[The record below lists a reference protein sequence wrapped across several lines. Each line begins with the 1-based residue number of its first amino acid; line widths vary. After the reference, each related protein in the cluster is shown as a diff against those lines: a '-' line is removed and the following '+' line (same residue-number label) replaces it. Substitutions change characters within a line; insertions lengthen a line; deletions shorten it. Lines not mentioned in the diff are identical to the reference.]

1 MKLLWCWAL
10 YGLFS
15 ACNGA
20 SLANRVERS
29 AADLSSS
36 LPDAASN
43 TTDTTTSTSGTA
55 TSNTDGQRLK
65 KRSVRHYNGAISLN
79 CRTIVMTGITDAG
92 ICSRVTGRQVA
103 HHFRMRTRGQRTVRE
118 VDEWYLPK
126 DLWNEESDDFWNE
139 SDDWWNDHSESS
151 FKMVESEVDPLP
163 ETPDPETTTPTT
175 PASTTSTTTPTT
187 PTTTTTTT
195 ASTGATGAQGGNFFQ
210 DPYYYRDTLPG
221 NCRYDLNRA
230 ALDPSTACLCAATP
244 ETCTLGRSGCFWNK
258 DKKTG
263 LNECV
268 SNAERFYVRLAQLL
282 KKRGKKNFAI
292 NIKYGATGAR
302 GELPLGPWGPA
313 VIGYGNPSP
322 SKTIGLFKK
331 HKHQPKH
338 HFNYPPLPGEMG
350 GMGPRHRQPQ
360 SHKFMERTSPV
371 LNSNNSATSHNL
383 ENMFENDRS
392 NHRSNVGDM
401 TNPRYQGQM
410 SSHERRGRIE
420 AGSAHMSNGGMQGL
434 GGRGGFRDRST
445 IGFGT
450 YAGEGGGRVT
460 GMNGGM
466 GSSMPM
472 VGSGMR
478 GPGTSIT
485 PDMTG
490 SNRGEFSTPLDSG
503 MTSGMTMDGG
513 MGGPG
518 MTMDGGM
525 RGPGMA
531 GAGMTMDGGMRGPGM
546 AGPGMGMAGGMA
558 GPGMA
563 GPGMAMSGNM
573 AAPGMGAPRMT
584 MGGGMGGLGM
594 ALSGG
599 MGGGMTGPGMAMGG
613 GMTGSGMAG
622 PGMAGPG
629 MAMGG
634 NMAAPGMGAPGMTM
648 GSGMGGPSMAL
659 SGGMGGGMGSG
670 MGGPGMALSGGMGG
684 PGMALGG
691 GMGGPGMAM
700 G

>member
-1 MKLLWCWAL
+1 MTFGMK
-10 YGLFS
+10 
-15 ACNGA
+15 
-20 SLANRVERS
+20 
-29 AADLSSS
+29 
-36 LPDAASN
+36 
-43 TTDTTTSTSGTA
+43 
-55 TSNTDGQRLK
+55 
-65 KRSVRHYNGAISLN
+65 
-79 CRTIVMTGITDAG
+79 VMTGGMI
-92 ICSRVTGRQVA
+92 
-103 HHFRMRTRGQRTVRE
+103 
-118 VDEWYLPK
+118 
-126 DLWNEESDDFWNE
+126 
-139 SDDWWNDHSESS
+139 
-151 FKMVESEVDPLP
+151 
-163 ETPDPETTTPTT
+163 
-175 PASTTSTTTPTT
+175 
-187 PTTTTTTT
+187 T
-195 ASTGATGAQGGNFFQ
+195 ASQVSKMLKLIRMILLILQLLLQLPRQQLLLQLPLQQLLQLPLLQLELLELKEATFFQ

-230 ALDPSTACLCAATP
+230 VLDPSTACLCAATP

-331 HKHQPKH
+331 PKH
-338 HFNYPPLPGEMG
+338 HFNYTPLPGDMG

-360 SHKFMERTSPV
+360 SHKFMERTSQV
-371 LNSNNSATSHNL
+371 LNSNDSATSHNL
-383 ENMFENDRS
+383 ENMFKNDRS
-392 NHRSNVGDM
+392 NYRSNVGDTM
-401 TNPRYQGQM
+401 NPRYQGQM

-420 AGSAHMSNGGMQGL
+420 EGYAHMSNSGMQGL

-450 YAGEGGGRVT
+450 HAGEGGGRVT
-460 GMNGGM
+460 GMNGGIAM

-478 GPGTSIT
+478 GPGTSVT

-490 SNRGEFSTPLDSG
+490 SNRGDFSTPLDSG
-503 MTSGMTMDGG
+503 MTRGMTMDGG

-531 GAGMTMDGGMRGPGM
+531 G
-546 AGPGMGMAGGMA
+546 
-558 GPGMA
+558 
-563 GPGMAMSGNM
+563 PGMAMSGNM
-573 AAPGMGAPRMT
+573 A
-584 MGGGMGGLGM
+584 MGGGM
-594 ALSGG
+594 
-599 MGGGMTGPGMAMGG
+599 
-613 GMTGSGMAG
+613 
-622 PGMAGPG
+622 
-629 MAMGG
+629 
-634 NMAAPGMGAPGMTM
+634 
-648 GSGMGGPSMAL
+648 
-659 SGGMGGGMGSG
+659 
-670 MGGPGMALSGGMGG
+670 
-684 PGMALGG
+684 GG

-700 G
+700 GGGMGGGMGGPGMAWVVAWVDLGWLW